1 MVNEIET
8 SDPME
13 SGENGINW
21 RQLFVDMR
29 LASQQRKAQQESA
42 HAESFVIDILK
53 QVQAENSAPTV
64 QNFLQQGAL
73 EILATQ
79 DLEDYWWSRLTEL
92 THSRQSEA
100 LKVWVA
106 DNSTRMTEAQKVQL
120 LSLSQRT
127 SEDEEVA
134 FRETGRGRFHG
145 IEKVFGFPGKHGEQE
160 EDDKEW
166 IKGHEATEAMRQA
179 AELTKEDLVGFWE
192 GASKLSGLPFSMRED
207 LEALTEKMKP
217 KSAKDVEVSAQSL
230 FFDYLRHH
238 EAGVKAVMEQIKGP
252 LMVTTA
258 EGKVVSLKTV
268 QDFLKQVAS
277 REEYTGKR
285 KPTLEMKQIEAIQT
299 PLEKAVASMVE
310 EAQKGEFPYDGTTR
324 HHVNINEGELLGV
337 IREGQKDV
345 NAALRWNAVSAQLRK
360 LDPQFDLS
368 AEAAKVFIARGS
380 GYAPQRFVFELNK
393 LKAGTQ
399 APQDRMYLVV
409 DLPNPR
415 GYQDTAMM
423 IYKGEL
429 ETKNRCCFLTLSWPI
444 IQRIIPK
451 C

>member
-192 GASKLSGLPFSMRED
+192 GAFPSIFRDNLIQLLYLFPHRFHDSETLIYIGIPTLSLAILGLITNYKKKKVIF
-207 LEALTEKMKP
+207 LLFLAFFALT
-217 KSAKDVEVSAQSL
+217 VSFGANEIFYKIYYRLIPIFQFMRAPLRIWILL
-230 FFDYLRHH
+230 FVLH
-238 EAGVKAVMEQIKGP
+238 
-252 LMVTTA
+252 
-258 EGKVVSLKTV
+258 
-268 QDFLKQVAS
+268 
-277 REEYTGKR
+277 
-285 KPTLEMKQIEAIQT
+285 
-299 PLEKAVASMVE
+299 
-310 EAQKGEFPYDGTTR
+310 
-324 HHVNINEGELLGV
+324 
-337 IREGQKDV
+337 
-345 NAALRWNAVSAQLRK
+345 
-360 LDPQFDLS
+360 
-368 AEAAKVFIARGS
+368 
-380 GYAPQRFVFELNK
+380 
-393 LKAGTQ
+393 
-399 APQDRMYLVV
+399 
-409 DLPNPR
+409 
-415 GYQDTAMM
+415 
-423 IYKGEL
+423 
-429 ETKNRCCFLTLSWPI
+429 
-444 IQRIIPK
+444 
-451 C
+451 